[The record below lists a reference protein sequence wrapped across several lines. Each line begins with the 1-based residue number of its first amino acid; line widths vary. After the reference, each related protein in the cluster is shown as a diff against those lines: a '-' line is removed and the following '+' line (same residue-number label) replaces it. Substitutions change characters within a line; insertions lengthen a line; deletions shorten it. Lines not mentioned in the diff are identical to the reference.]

1 MLKEGWEDQHCVTGS
16 GLTSLI
22 HRGRD
27 KRAVLLLQESCIVTT
42 RELYCCYKRAVLLL
56 QERRMVRELYCYS
69 QPLVGGG
76 GGQETG
82 NLRQLFTICSHLGL
96 FEYNDG
102 GYVTFL

>member
-1 MLKEGWEDQHCVTGS
+1 MEGTRELYCYY
-16 GLTSLI
+16 
-22 HRGRD
+22 
-27 KRAVLLLQESCIVTT
+27 KRAELLLQESCIVAT
-42 RELYCCYKRAVLLL
+42 RELYCYA
-56 QERRMVRELYCYS
+56 

-76 GGQETG
+76 GGEKTG